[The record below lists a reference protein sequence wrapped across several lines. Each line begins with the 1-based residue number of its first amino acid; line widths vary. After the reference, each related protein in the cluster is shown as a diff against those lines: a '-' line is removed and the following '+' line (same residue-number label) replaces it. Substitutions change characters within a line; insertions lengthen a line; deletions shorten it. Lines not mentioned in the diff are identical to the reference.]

1 MRDRARLKRNI
12 LLEKVSKSFERLLAR
27 LPTPGLD
34 LKGLRGSPAVP
45 EKWRPNL
52 ELDRAEQPDLI
63 ANYTAEFLQVVTDVN
78 KLFRIFEC
86 VKACYWILFVTAAV
100 GIIEL
105 LIALPFESVRP
116 YISLVS
122 YPMILFQMLLAA
134 MARRWGDRFDE
145 CDTRA

>member
-1 MRDRARLKRNI
+1 
-12 LLEKVSKSFERLLAR
+12 VSKSFERLLAR

-34 LKGLRGSPAVP
+34 LRDLRGASAVE
-45 EKWRPNL
+45 EKKRPNL

-86 VKACYWILFVTAAV
+86 VKACYWLLFITSAV

-122 YPMILFQMLLAA
+122 YPIVLFQMLLAA
-134 MARRWGDRFDE
+134 MVRWWKGRFDE
-145 CDTRA
+145 CETRA